1 MSVHADSTS
10 RNGHPLQWN
19 HDLDALIERFGRESD
34 DRKANA
40 LLDDIFRRFGVEAI
54 RRSVERGAGRSRCF
68 DDAEDLI
75 GEVSLSLVERL
86 RRFRDKQCSK
96 VDCFR
101 AYTESVTRNAIHS
114 RSQRERPLRT
124 KLIANLR
131 YAVSSS
137 PRLHSWKNE
146 AGVTLIGLMDGPSAQ
161 AAGTLIARLL
171 EDPRSLPV
179 LLRLDD
185 AFSSFDLRTIVTRL
199 IEAIGGPA
207 PFYSVVNVIA
217 GARELADGRPVAE
230 SQFDAGPFYDR
241 MVDTAPDAERTA
253 IAQQELRA
261 LWNSIQDLP
270 MLQRAALILNLR
282 DPLGRGV
289 IALLLE
295 TKIATRSQI
304 AQAVGMSLDELLTR
318 WDDLPMDDR
327 SIAHRYGVTPVQV
340 VSLRRA
346 ARTRLLR
353 GPVQTIVLK
362 PSRRRAAA

>member
-1 MSVHADSTS
+1 
-10 RNGHPLQWN
+10 
-19 HDLDALIERFGRESD
+19 
-34 DRKANA
+34 
-40 LLDDIFRRFGVEAI
+40 
-54 RRSVERGAGRSRCF
+54 
-68 DDAEDLI
+68 
-75 GEVSLSLVERL
+75 VSFSLVERL
-86 RRFRDKQCSK
+86 RRWRDNQCAK

-101 AYTESVTRNAIHS
+101 AYAESVTRNAIHS
-114 RSQRERPLRT
+114 RSQREQPLRT

-137 PRLHSWKNE
+137 PRLHSWRND
-146 AGVTLIGLMDGPSAQ
+146 AGVTLIGLVDAPSAQ
-161 AAGTLIARLL
+161 ADAALLARLL
-171 EDPRSLPV
+171 EDPKNLPV

-185 AFSSFDLRTIVTRL
+185 ALTAFDLRNIVTRL

-217 GARELADGRPVAE
+217 GAREMADGRAIAE

-241 MVDTAPDAERTA
+241 IVDTAPDAERTA

-270 MLQRAALILNLR
+270 ALQRAALLLNLR

-295 TKIATRSQI
+295 TAIATRSQI
-304 AQAVGMSLDELLTR
+304 AQAVGMPLDELLTR

-327 SIAHRYGVTPVQV
+327 SIADRYGVTPVQV
-340 VSLRRA
+340 VSLRRN

-353 GPVQTIVLK
+353 GPVQTIVLR